1 MKLVE
6 VLIFSAIG
14 LMIPTALSALVSTAA
29 MGGNSDYAVFN
40 LNRTGDTLARRM
52 WRWVGEKGPVKLHE
66 GNQAALEFSCEA
78 STCPIR
84 QVLREVA
91 PRHFVA
97 T

>member
-1 MKLVE
+1 
-6 VLIFSAIG
+6 
-14 LMIPTALSALVSTAA
+14 MILTALSALVNRAA

-40 LNRTGDTLARRM
+40 LKRTGDTLARRM
-52 WRWVGEKGPVKLHE
+52 WGLVGKKGPVKLHE
-66 GNQAALEFSCEA
+66 GN
-78 STCPIR
+78 TCPIR